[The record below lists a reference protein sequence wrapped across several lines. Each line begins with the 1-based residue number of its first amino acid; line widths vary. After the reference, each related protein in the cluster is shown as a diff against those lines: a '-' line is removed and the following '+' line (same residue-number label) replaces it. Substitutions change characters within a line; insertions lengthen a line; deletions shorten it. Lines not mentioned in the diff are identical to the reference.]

1 MEICDPREVGEF
13 EDKHKREGEREENIV
28 DMLLLIVKR
37 VSVVTTDVMANG
49 SMDVQLLQRGKVVC
63 D

>member
-13 EDKHKREGEREENIV
+13 EDKHKREGEGEENVV
-28 DMLLLIVKR
+28 DMLLLIVKC

-49 SMDVQLLQRGKVVC
+49 IMDVQLLV
-63 D
+63 